1 MNPEPC
7 ISVLGSGC
15 RIQGSMTEL
24 SNTMK
29 TENTIQLGGP
39 QDHIEVVERALDAE
53 WAGKTVRELAKLQ
66 KIDGSNNVVI
76 DAVLDKVIGTVE
88 TFGQMMT
95 RTRHVAIMAGRIE
108 QIRLEG
114 ERNLAN

>member
-1 MNPEPC
+1 MH
-7 ISVLGSGC
+7 LGLRIGVQNSGLDE
-15 RIQGSMTEL
+15 RAQ
-24 SNTMK
+24 NTMN

-39 QDHIEVVERALDAE
+39 QDHIEVVEKALDAE

-76 DAVLDKVIGTVE
+76 DAVLDKVLGTVE

-114 ERNLAN
+114 ERNIAN